1 MERFRSQDSLP
12 KQGGQGWV
20 FSRGGLPFPSGG
32 PEGWGLPKLP
42 APVGEGQGWGQY
54 SEIAVHVLGRCV
66 EITDPTPNPSP

>member
-54 SEIAVHVLGRCV
+54 SEIAANVLGRCV
-66 EITDPTPNPSP
+66 DITDPTPNPSP